1 METFRIIHTNDI
13 HSKYDE
19 FLRMAEVINSLKNQ
33 NCLLLDAG
41 DFNDFSSFVTYGSK
55 GYAGLKLL
63 NILGY
68 DALCI
73 GNNEGFQPIETI
85 EKMCSYDL
93 IDIIS
98 CNIVK
103 TNNQKIKNLKPF
115 VIKKIKDKRFLI
127 IGVSPYLDSYNVFYN
142 FYDLKALEPL
152 KIIKEIIKDNQ
163 GKYDFIIIL
172 SHLGLKADIMLSQSL
187 DNIDII
193 ISGHS
198 HHVLDCIK
206 VNNTY
211 ISQSGVRGSHVG
223 YLDFKIVAGKLE
235 LIKDENIKID
245 LSNKENS
252 LIKEN
257 YLMLK
262 ETALKQISIPVIDVF
277 EDLNYK
283 EDQECNFTNL
293 IADYLYINYSSDFA
307 LINSGLTACNLK
319 KKKISIKELLEVCNS
334 PLNVSCFEVLGK
346 DIMAALK
353 ESLNKEKCFENRRR
367 AGFRGTF
374 LGKLHV
380 SYNCLLKNNNGNLTL
395 FINGIALDEN
405 KYYKIVSTDYFYR
418 GMGYEILKNN
428 VNGIIY
434 KETIEEVIK
443 NALKDSKYY
452 KYINKFRL
460 GGSSENV

>member
-19 FLRMAEVINSLKNQ
+19 FLKMAEVINSLKNQ
-33 NCLLLDAG
+33 NSLLLDAG
-41 DFNDFSSFVTYGSK
+41 DFNDFSSFITYGSK

-63 NILGY
+63 NVLGY

-73 GNNEGFQPIETI
+73 GNNEGFQPIATI

-93 IDIIS
+93 VDILS
-98 CNIVK
+98 CNIV
-103 TNNQKIKNLKPF
+103 TNNNQSLKGLKSF
-115 VIKKIKDKRFLI
+115 VIKKINNKRFLI
-127 IGVSPYLDSYNVFYN
+127 IGVSPYLESYNVFYN
-142 FYDLKALEPL
+142 FYDIKALEPL
-152 KIIKEIIKDNQ
+152 KNIKEIIKTNQ
-163 GKYDFIIIL
+163 GKYDFVIIL
-172 SHLGLKADIMLSQSL
+172 SHLGLKLDIMLAQSI

-198 HHVLDCIK
+198 HHVLDCVK

-223 YLDFKIVAGKLE
+223 CLDFKIVDEKIE
-235 LIKDENIKID
+235 LIKAINIKID
-245 LSNKENS
+245 KSINDNL
-252 LIKEN
+252 L
-257 YLMLK
+257 LK
-262 ETALKQISIPVIDVF
+262 EWFLTLKNESFKQISKPTIDVL

-283 EDQECNFTNL
+283 VDQECNFTNL
-293 IADYLYINYSSDFA
+293 IADYLYENYSCDFA
-307 LINSGLTACNLK
+307 LLNSGLTACNVK
-319 KKKISIKELLEVCNS
+319 KKKISVKELLDVCNS
-334 PLNVSCFEVLGK
+334 PLNISCFEVLGK
-346 DIMAALK
+346 DIMLALK
-353 ESLNKEKCFENRRR
+353 ESSSKEKCYDNHRK

-380 SYNCLLKNNNGNLTL
+380 SYNCYLKNNNGNLTL
-395 FINGIALDEN
+395 FVDGIVLDEN

-428 VNGIIY
+428 INGIIY
-434 KETIEEVIK
+434 KQTIEEAIK
-443 NALKDSKYY
+443 SALQDSKYY

-460 GGSSENV
+460 ED